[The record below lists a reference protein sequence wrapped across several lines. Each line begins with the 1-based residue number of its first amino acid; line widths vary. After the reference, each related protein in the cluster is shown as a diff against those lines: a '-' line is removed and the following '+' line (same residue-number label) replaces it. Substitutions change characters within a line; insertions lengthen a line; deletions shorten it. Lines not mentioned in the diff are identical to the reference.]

1 MELKKGLCGGWNANG
16 VYVKAPD
23 WYILDGTNKMA
34 LGYREGNFA
43 LSREQQKILN
53 RQNIYDGL
61 WDKIPSM
68 CWGFVPL
75 TEYHGGGAEAPVEPL
90 TRQLHNHH
98 QRDMPYYC
106 AGRPR
111 RYHRPPLYH

>member
-34 LGYREGNFA
+34 LGYREVNFA

-75 TEYHGGGAEAPVEPL
+75 TEYHGGGPEAVLGPL
-90 TRQLHNHH
+90 SEHIKYYPQLMMQYYWGGRQT
-98 QRDMPYYC
+98 
-106 AGRPR
+106 
-111 RYHRPPLYH
+111 